1 MIQPPVVTS
10 SQQND
15 HGQRQII
22 PAIPR
27 NHGLRTN
34 AELNFS
40 FACCNFSENISTEAR
55 KISGGY
61 QRLPMSAKLI
71 QQIAGDFRD
80 IETRFFDIFNDKLQI
95 PTEACATRT
104 LEHLYRVQA
113 TYNKET
119 QKIRDEIHRLN
130 AVMDNIDE
138 DFRNFIESQEP
149 FLKGLTTAAGPEDS
163 EATRNNKDIPLAK
176 RQRANDWRGDL
187 MN

>member
-15 HGQRQII
+15 HGQQII

-149 FLKGLTTAAGPEDS
+149 FLKGLTTAAGPE